1 LTAAARLHDRVM
13 LRMLVIALL
22 LVAIAP
28 AFARAE
34 IPKTITDIIRAEA
47 DRVGLDPVLLLVVAE
62 LE

>member
-34 IPKTITDIIRAEA
+34 IPKIITDIIRAEA
-47 DRVGLDPVLLLVVAE
+47 DRVGLDPVLLLVIAE